1 MKISFYLLKINT
13 SCITVPCVF
22 LCSAQEGSGPEIVGP
37 AELVV
42 TDSVG
47 NALIGFNSSSLA
59 ATIDEGITTTTRL
72 TN

>member
-1 MKISFYLLKINT
+1 MKIPFYLLKINT
-13 SCITVPCVF
+13 SCITLPCVF

-59 ATIDEGITTTTRL
+59 ATIDEGIYTTTRL